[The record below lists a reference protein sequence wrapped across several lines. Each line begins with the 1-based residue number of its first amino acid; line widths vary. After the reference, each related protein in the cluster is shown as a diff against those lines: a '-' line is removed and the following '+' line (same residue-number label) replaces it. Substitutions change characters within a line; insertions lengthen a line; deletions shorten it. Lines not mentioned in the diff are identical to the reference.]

1 MHIAKCET
9 DMTLEGLQFLVH
21 IFVWSTET
29 NVNGPMYKTKVYCLH
44 QARHAVLLS
53 HEKINQN

>member
-29 NVNGPMYKTKVYCLH
+29 NVNGPTYE
-44 QARHAVLLS
+44 RNGAVF
-53 HEKINQN
+53 IRPGM